1 MKHISLMFAIVV
13 LALCLYPQP
22 AEAVNLMVLGKYDA
36 TDQGMGFQVDVMG
49 DLSKHFFITG
59 GIGAGTKSLNGGE
72 ALMGFRLFGPKAKY
86 NFGAVGGIAAQ
97 IYSLVYEEEAVD
109 KTYGKGAAG
118 VFASIIFDE
127 KVTGFA
133 AVGYTDP
140 LKNDVA
146 AEPQL
151 TFGVGVVLSL
161 DFTEK

>member
-1 MKHISLMFAIVV
+1 MKRIMLMLAIVAV
-13 LALCLYPQP
+13 VCLGLP
-22 AEAVNLMVLGKYDA
+22 EDGDAVNLMVLGKYDA

-72 ALMGFRLFGPKAKY
+72 ALMGFRLFGPESKY
-86 NFGAVGGIAAQ
+86 NFGAVGGVAAQ

-118 VFASIIFDE
+118 VFASFIFNE

-140 LKNDVA
+140 LKGDVA

-151 TFGVGVVLSL
+151 TFGAGVVLSL
-161 DFTEK
+161 DFSEK